1 MKTLETDLNINL
13 TEKIATIM
21 NEAGSDKQRD
31 HNYAHAYSY
40 FLSKLPSLNKI
51 TFLEIG
57 IANVTPDDSSIHG
70 WAKVFEDGLIYG
82 IDIHD
87 YKMINAER
95 IKTFVANQG
104 SIVELSRFREEAQY
118 PKFDV
123 ILDDG
128 SHIFSDAVVS
138 FKYLLGCLK
147 ENGVYMIEDVRKNA
161 VDIQQSVVQ
170 WQEYLNQCDG
180 IEYEIIDCQPD
191 RPNDDSI
198 VIGIWRK

>member
-82 IDIHD
+82 IDINN
-87 YKMINAER
+87 YKMINADR

-104 SIVELSRFREEAQY
+104 SVVELSRFREEAGY

-147 ENGVYMIEDVRKNA
+147 QHGVYMIEDIRKNA

-170 WQEYLNQCDG
+170 WQEYLDQYDS